1 MNLALPVVRAGCLDA
16 VATYYDL
23 HLDSSVTIS
32 TSPYGNQNCSW
43 EQAVYPLTA
52 TADEGGMKSI
62 RVEEGDIVHI
72 KAACTD
78 SLLHVTVERIERNST
93 DKEDMG
99 CPVSGS
105 STAKEDMG
113 CPVSG
118 SSTAKEDMGCPV
130 SGSSTAKE
138 DMGCPVS
145 GSSIAQ
151 EDMGCP
157 VSGSSTAKEDMG
169 CPVSGSSTAK
179 EDMGCPVSGSSIAQE
194 DMACPIS
201 GSSTAKEDMG
211 CPISGSSTA
220 KEDMGCPVS
229 GLSTGTEDMACSI
242 SGLSA
247 GKGDVD
253 CPISESSTVHFVD
266 RGAMCRLN
274 DAAYH
279 EVYSS
284 AIAHTLRLL
293 QDSESESDS
302 SDIISDSNPDPTGV
316 KKSYFLD
323 GTCCSENAK
332 NASVWDIK
340 ILKALGYKLQEKS

>member
-43 EQAVYPLTA
+43 EQAVYPVTTTA
-52 TADEGGMKSI
+52 PDGGRTSV

-72 KAACTD
+72 KAVCTD
-78 SLLHVTVERIERNST
+78 SLLHVTVERIERNSS
-93 DKEDMG
+93 DKEDMS
-99 CPVSGS
+99 CS
-105 STAKEDMG
+105 
-113 CPVSG
+113 
-118 SSTAKEDMGCPV
+118 
-130 SGSSTAKE
+130 
-138 DMGCPVS
+138 
-145 GSSIAQ
+145 
-151 EDMGCP
+151 
-157 VSGSSTAKEDMG
+157 
-169 CPVSGSSTAK
+169 
-179 EDMGCPVSGSSIAQE
+179 VSGSSIAQE

-201 GSSTAKEDMG
+201 ESSIAQEDMG
-211 CPISGSSTA
+211 YPI
-220 KEDMGCPVS
+220 S
-229 GLSTGTEDMACSI
+229 GLSTGTEDMACSV
-242 SGLSA
+242 SELST

-293 QDSESESDS
+293 QDSESEGES
-302 SDIISDSNPDPTGV
+302 SDITSDSNPDPTGV

-323 GTCCSENAK
+323 GTCCSENA
-332 NASVWDIK
+332 NNTFC
-340 ILKALGYKLQEKS
+340 LGS